1 MLKSIHALIESLG
14 LSLQKRA
21 VHIQF
26 SNPALNSQVF
36 IQIISFLQ
44 FSSTTLRRLSFYER
58 SHKRTDPAVHCRL
71 QHTAEAHRPLMIDQI
86 IFISLFGGIY
96 HMNIKNNLIRT
107 MQTIGQMRAVIG
119 E

>member
-36 IQIISFLQ
+36 IQRIQGQHIINEGLKAELLCLSTNAHIQLKQ
-44 FSSTTLRRLSFYER
+44 FILRRFPSWKYL
-58 SHKRTDPAVHCRL
+58 
-71 QHTAEAHRPLMIDQI
+71 
-86 IFISLFGGIY
+86 
-96 HMNIKNNLIRT
+96 
-107 MQTIGQMRAVIG
+107 
-119 E
+119 